1 MKKTKLII
9 SIFII
14 ILSFNNIIAQ
24 DFVNESEAKKIGTN
38 FVSINSQ
45 KNDPEL
51 DLVYTITDKNL
62 EANLYI
68 FNIKESGFV
77 IVSATK
83 KERPILAYSFDNNF
97 NDENYGNAEYFINLY
112 NNNIE
117 HLKTSSNYINESA
130 SHLWNELENNTTKS
144 KTTTI
149 VSPLISTRW
158 NQDCYY
164 NEYAPY
170 DNSGPCNRAYAGCVA
185 CQRIQPR
192 LLRCR

>member
-112 NNNIE
+112 K
-117 HLKTSSNYINESA
+117 H
-130 SHLWNELENNTTKS
+130 
-144 KTTTI
+144 I
-149 VSPLISTRW
+149 VGTGLRTVRGVLSMLTGSR
-158 NQDCYY
+158 DAC
-164 NEYAPY
+164 PY
-170 DNSGPCNRAYAGCVA
+170 EKP
-185 CQRIQPR
+185 I
-192 LLRCR
+192 